1 MKQILLLSTILIFT
15 VSCVSNP
22 EASSLALNEEEDKEG
37 RICKQEQVLGS
48 RIPHTVCYT
57 KAEID
62 DMEKSGQN
70 AFDNERRRSMDQQ
83 TQQGLRNTGEPI

>member
-1 MKQILLLSTILIFT
+1 MKQILLLSTILIFA

-48 RIPHTVCYT
+48 RIPQTVCYA
-57 KAEID
+57 KVEID

-70 AFDNERRRSMDQQ
+70 AFDNERRRRMDQQ

>member
-1 MKQILLLSTILIFT
+1 MKQILLLSTILIFA

-48 RIPHTVCYT
+48 KNSSDSLLY
-57 KAEID
+57 
-62 DMEKSGQN
+62 KSR
-70 AFDNERRRSMDQQ
+70 DR
-83 TQQGLRNTGEPI
+83 

>member
-1 MKQILLLSTILIFT
+1 MKQILLLSTILIFA

-48 RIPHTVCYT
+48 RIPQTVCYT

-70 AFDNERRRSMDQQ
+70 AFDNER
-83 TQQGLRNTGEPI
+83 

>member
-1 MKQILLLSTILIFT
+1 MKQTLLLSTILIFA

-48 RIPHTVCYT
+48 RIPQTVCYT

-70 AFDNERRRSMDQQ
+70 AFNNERRKRMDQQ
-83 TQQGLRNTGEPI
+83 TQHLLKV

>member
-1 MKQILLLSTILIFT
+1 MKQILLLSTILIFA
-15 VSCVSNP
+15 VSCVTNP
-22 EASSLALNEEEDKEG
+22 ESSSLALNVEEDKEG

-48 RIPHTVCYT
+48 RIPQTVCYT

-70 AFDNERRRSMDQQ
+70 AFNNERRKRMDQQ

>member
-1 MKQILLLSTILIFT
+1 MKQILLLSTILIFA

-22 EASSLALNEEEDKEG
+22 EASSLALNEEENKDG

-48 RIPHTVCYT
+48 RIPQTVCYT

-70 AFDNERRRSMDQQ
+70 AFDNERRRRMDQQ
-83 TQQGLRNTGEPI
+83 TQQGIRNTGEPI

>member
-1 MKQILLLSTILIFT
+1 MKQILLLSTILIFA

-48 RIPHTVCYT
+48 RIPQTVCYT

-70 AFDNERRRSMDQQ
+70 AFNNESNSICFMFA
-83 TQQGLRNTGEPI
+83 LIKEPVYR

>member
-1 MKQILLLSTILIFT
+1 MKQILLLSTILIFA

-48 RIPHTVCYT
+48 RIPQTVCYT

-62 DMEKSGQN
+62 DMEKSG
-70 AFDNERRRSMDQQ
+70 
-83 TQQGLRNTGEPI
+83 

>member
-1 MKQILLLSTILIFT
+1 MKQTLLLSTILIFA

-48 RIPHTVCYT
+48 RITQTVCYT

-70 AFDNERRRSMDQQ
+70 AFDNERRRRMDQQ

>member
-48 RIPHTVCYT
+48 RIPQTVCYT

-70 AFDNERRRSMDQQ
+70 AFDNERRRRMDQQ
-83 TQQGLRNTGEPI
+83 TQQGLRSTGEPI

>member
-1 MKQILLLSTILIFT
+1 MKQILLLSTILIFA

-22 EASSLALNEEEDKEG
+22 EEYSLALNEEEDKEG

-48 RIPHTVCYT
+48 RIPQTVCYT

-70 AFDNERRRSMDQQ
+70 AFDNERRRRMDQQ

>member
-1 MKQILLLSTILIFT
+1 MKQILLLSTILIFA

-22 EASSLALNEEEDKEG
+22 EASSLALNEEENKDG

-48 RIPHTVCYT
+48 RIPQTVCYT

-70 AFDNERRRSMDQQ
+70 AFDNERRRRMDQQ
-83 TQQGLRNTGEPI
+83 TQQGLRSTGEPI

>member
-1 MKQILLLSTILIFT
+1 MKQILLLSTILIFA

-22 EASSLALNEEEDKEG
+22 DTSSLASNEQDEKEG

-48 RIPHTVCYT
+48 RIPQTVCYT

-62 DMEKSGQN
+62 DMEKSG
-70 AFDNERRRSMDQQ
+70 
-83 TQQGLRNTGEPI
+83 

>member
-48 RIPHTVCYT
+48 RIPQTVCYT

-62 DMEKSGQN
+62 VMEKSGQN
-70 AFDNERRRSMDQQ
+70 AFDNERRRRMDQQ